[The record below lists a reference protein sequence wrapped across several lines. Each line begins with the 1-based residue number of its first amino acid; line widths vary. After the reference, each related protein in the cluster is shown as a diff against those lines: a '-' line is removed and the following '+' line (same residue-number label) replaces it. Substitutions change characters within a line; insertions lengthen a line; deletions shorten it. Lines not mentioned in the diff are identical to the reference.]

1 MAEDNEDNK
10 EYRWETGYEKTWEA
24 LEEDEDGL
32 IESSIADII
41 EKSKRKRHADKIG
54 VRLGMMRHMNV
65 ILDCSDA
72 MLDQDLKPT
81 RHLCTLKLFEGFIEE
96 FFEQNPIS
104 QLGII
109 VTRNKRAERLTD
121 LSGNY
126 RKHIETLKS
135 SCSDPNYCVGEPS
148 LQNSLELAYSTMRML
163 PTHTSREILVIMGSL
178 TVCDPGDINV
188 IIQQLSTAGIRCSV
202 IGLAAEVCVYKLLAR
217 VTRGSYAVVLDD
229 RHFRDLLS
237 GQVEPIPMPD
247 SVEASLVKM
256 GFPHHLSHGG
266 KEAPFT
272 TCMCHLEDGSTGG
285 SAANNNNTTNKTNT
299 PSPSKLNKLGYFCP
313 QCRSK
318 YCELPVECRT
328 CGLTLATSLHL
339 ARSLHHLAPV
349 KPFLALEVKSCLSSL
364 PRKHCFACQK
374 SFSQEKN
381 VYKCGSCQV
390 IYCLDC
396 DLFIHDILH
405 SCPGCSIRPKSL
417 SATQP
422 PTSLHHNHTNGGG
435 DYGKKFKV

>member
-1 MAEDNEDNK
+1 MADDNEDNK

-65 ILDCSDA
+65 ILDCSEA
-72 MLDQDLKPT
+72 MQDQDLKPT
-81 RHLCTLKLFEGFIEE
+81 RHMCTLKLFEGFIEE

-126 RKHIETLKS
+126 RRHLDALRTQ
-135 SCSDPNYCVGEPS
+135 CSDPNYCIGEPS

-163 PTHTSREILVIMGSL
+163 PTHTSREVLVIMGSL

-188 IIQQLSTAGIRCSV
+188 IIQQLASSGIRCSV

-217 VTRGSYAVVLDD
+217 LTRGTYSVVLDD

-237 GQVEPIPMPD
+237 AQ
-247 SVEASLVKM
+247 
-256 GFPHHLSHGG
+256 
-266 KEAPFT
+266 
-272 TCMCHLEDGSTGG
+272 
-285 SAANNNNTTNKTNT
+285 
-299 PSPSKLNKLGYFCP
+299 
-313 QCRSK
+313 
-318 YCELPVECRT
+318 
-328 CGLTLATSLHL
+328 
-339 ARSLHHLAPV
+339 
-349 KPFLALEVKSCLSSL
+349 
-364 PRKHCFACQK
+364 
-374 SFSQEKN
+374 
-381 VYKCGSCQV
+381 
-390 IYCLDC
+390 
-396 DLFIHDILH
+396 
-405 SCPGCSIRPKSL
+405 
-417 SATQP
+417 
-422 PTSLHHNHTNGGG
+422 
-435 DYGKKFKV
+435 